1 MKDKGQWGRY
11 MDQVVRLKH
20 TALAMHLKIV
30 SWIVQIT
37 RLKSALSH

>member
-30 SWIVQIT
+30 QIT